1 MRNSIKAA
9 LAATAGAGLLLGGA
23 GSLAYW
29 NDATEVQPDTTLTS
43 GTLDLGAPTCASW
56 KLDDDSDFTPAS
68 DTIVPGDS
76 LTRTCQFQISATG
89 DHLTA
94 QLSANVPSM
103 PDSALE
109 DELAFTAVYEIDT
122 DATDDGTGE
131 TTVDPDAGAVAF
143 SDADDGSYLRVEFTV
158 DFPFGASVDNDSN
171 GAVSAQLDAITVTAT
186 QTNTE
191 HP

>member
-103 PDSALE
+103 HMAPYWPRGPEMGKRSPSA
-109 DELAFTAVYEIDT
+109 TT
-122 DATDDGTGE
+122 DREWPCVRANR
-131 TTVDPDAGAVAF
+131 
-143 SDADDGSYLRVEFTV
+143 GS
-158 DFPFGASVDNDSN
+158 
-171 GAVSAQLDAITVTAT
+171 
-186 QTNTE
+186 
-191 HP
+191 

>member
-9 LAATAGAGLLLGGA
+9 LAATAGGGLLLGGT

-56 KLDDDSDFTPAS
+56 KLDDGSDFTAGS
-68 DTIVPGDS
+68 DTIVPGDT
-76 LTRTCQFQISATG
+76 LTRSCQLAISATG

-94 QLSANVPSM
+94 QLTANAPSM

-143 SDADDGSYLRVEFTV
+143 SDADDGSYLRVLFTV
-158 DFPFGASVDNDSN
+158 DFPFGAGVDNDSN
-171 GAVSAQLDAITVTAT
+171 GAVTAQLDAITVTAT

-191 HP
+191 H

>member
-56 KLDDDSDFTPAS
+56 KLDDDSDFTPA
-68 DTIVPGDS
+68 
-76 LTRTCQFQISATG
+76 SATG